1 MTMSSLSPQLEQ
13 AAKGLLFISESE
25 APLEPFTLPAGTSA
39 ETQDGFLVAM
49 GQTGQPV
56 EQVELP
62 YFFRNMVRPSE
73 DPAAQAAAE
82 RFKALQTW
90 LETNL
95 QELKVYRV
103 GQTEVQAYII
113 GKAQDGSW
121 LGLKT
126 TLIET

>member
-1 MTMSSLSPQLEQ
+1 MSSLLPQLEQ
-13 AAKGLLFISESE
+13 AAKDLLFISESE
-25 APLEPFTLPAGTSA
+25 APLEPFTLPAGTPA
-39 ETQDGFLVAM
+39 ETQDGFLAAM

-62 YFFRNMVRPSE
+62 YFFRNMVRPSD
-73 DPAAQAAAE
+73 DPVEQASAE

>member
-1 MTMSSLSPQLEQ
+1 MSSLLSQLEQ

-25 APLEPFTLPAGTSA
+25 SPLEPFTLPAGTPA
-39 ETQDGFLVAM
+39 ETQAGFLAAM
-49 GQTGQPV
+49 GHEGQPV

-62 YFFRNMVRPSE
+62 YFFRNMVRPIE
-73 DPAAQAAAE
+73 PTAD

-90 LETNL
+90 LQANL

-103 GQTEVQAYII
+103 GQTQVQAYII